1 MNKIGYFV
9 LAWTSLIIGIV
20 GVILPLLPTT
30 PFVLLAAFSFS
41 KSSPRFHQW
50 LLSHSVFGN
59 MIQNWE
65 KYGVITLRAKITAT
79 CSVIIMLTIS
89 FYFVD
94 MNNTVKLIIAGIMFL
109 VFSFIWSRPSQIN
122 KK

>member
-1 MNKIGYFV
+1 
-9 LAWTSLIIGIV
+9 
-20 GVILPLLPTT
+20 
-30 PFVLLAAFSFS
+30 
-41 KSSPRFHQW
+41 
-50 LLSHSVFGN
+50 